1 MFSKKPQSATRQAG
15 RSIRAGASFSVLGA
29 DIVIGGDLN
38 AAMDLHVD
46 GTVNGDI
53 SCAALVQGEG
63 SKVTG
68 AVVADSARV
77 AGMVKGSIN
86 AGTLVILKT
95 AMIEGDI
102 TYGALTIES
111 GARVDGKFTHK
122 VGEPKL
128 TLAGGTQVS

>member
-1 MFSKKPQSATRQAG
+1 MFSKKPQPARPLGKSP
-15 RSIRAGASFSVLGA
+15 RAGASFSVLGA

-63 SKVTG
+63 SEVTG
-68 AVVADSARV
+68 AVVADTARV
-77 AGMVKGSIN
+77 AGTIKGSIN

-122 VGEPKL
+122 VGEPRL
-128 TLAGGTQVS
+128 MLAGGTAAG